1 MFFVRRAVARW
12 TLGRVLEKLAR
23 YETQDF
29 IAIEWYKRV
38 ATLFY
43 NRLRELKRLTRST
56 RSPASAFGS
65 LLIDH
70 LLD

>member
-23 YETQDF
+23 YEIQDF

-70 LLD
+70 LFD